1 MTVVGSCLRTS
12 LPVQVALLVSGTKH
26 LREEGFMLAQC
37 FMEKTGGGPAF
48 VSSGGNLHL
57 PARTHIPK
65 LPQSSKST
73 TTIAEPT
80 VQTQEPVGAFHI
92 QAIAVLFGEILC
104 TFYLSFAL

>member
-1 MTVVGSCLRTS
+1 MTVVGSCLRIS

-57 PARTHIPK
+57 SARTHIPK

-73 TTIAEPT
+73 TIVEPT
-80 VQTQEPVGAFHI
+80 VQTQEPMGAFHI
-92 QAIAVLFGEILC
+92 QAIAVLFGEILR